1 MREDHNSPLRAW
13 AIILMLVAVLLVA
26 YPLSF
31 GPMFWLCSDSSNRV
45 GHDLKSKAFLV
56 IYEPVIWVMQSGPQ
70 PLSGLVSLYFQ
81 FWEK

>member
-1 MREDHNSPLRAW
+1 MREVDNSPLRAW
-13 AIILMLVAVLLVA
+13 GIILVVVAVLVIA

-31 GPMFWLCSDSSNRV
+31 GPMFWLCSDPSNRV

-56 IYEPVIWVMQSGPQ
+56 VYDPVIWMMQSGPQ
-70 PLSGLVSLYFQ
+70 PLRGLVTRYFQ